1 MWVGG
6 RDGGACPHACLPACL
21 HSFQPAF
28 CNFTRLC
35 SAAVADY
42 LHCKVFGLP
51 ASLAPDGRKTAVVP
65 PSFSSPEGQL
75 VTVWRDNVSF
85 PGWPELRCI
94 LWQQQVALQAAC
106 SLVGRAPADLAKPA
120 RLAACRAPPLPRR
133 DSPPLHP
140 PPNCLPCPGLPWLQ
154 DFPYH
159 LSPGI
164 SHFNL
169 WANRRLSDAQV
180 EAHIK
185 QQVRGGAR
193 AGWGLAAEQVGA
205 GRWGRGGVGSE
216 RACWKRVICRSA
228 CPQFLWLRI
237 ACLRIASQKLRN

>member
-1 MWVGG
+1 
-6 RDGGACPHACLPACL
+6 
-21 HSFQPAF
+21 
-28 CNFTRLC
+28 
-35 SAAVADY
+35 VADY
-42 LHCKVFGLP
+42 LHCKVFGMP

-85 PGWPELRCI
+85 LAGRSCI

-120 RLAACRAPPLPRR
+120 RLAACRAPPLPRFA
-133 DSPPLHP
+133 PPTPAHTACPSHLSALP
-140 PPNCLPCPGLPWLQ
+140 ASLPCPGLPWLQ

-180 EAHIK
+180 EEHIK
-185 QQVRGGAR
+185 QQVGGWGQGWVGLEGR
-193 AGWGLAAEQVGA
+193 AG
-205 GRWGRGGVGSE
+205 GGWALG
-216 RACWKRVICRSA
+216 
-228 CPQFLWLRI
+228 
-237 ACLRIASQKLRN
+237 